1 MKRSEIALVVV
12 LSASI
17 VCACSMVWIKLKSYG
32 FTSAASTTTET
43 TTEIVQTSSV
53 TETSAIETDLVQGPL
68 TDEEALEGFTNYLH
82 FKIKDLQE
90 IIDEG
95 KYPCT
100 WGIASSD
107 EQKIMIMFKSYTGAL
122 FRYHIDRQTGKTYVT
137 NYVVESNSY
146 IRTKENFNVRN
157 YLDKKPTPTPYAIK
171 PTGNPTDAPAKV
183 KINISNAVNK
193 TAVVGGAK
201 LPYKIPKVTISGKNT
216 DAANKKMKSELSKYA
231 LKGDKARGITYS
243 YHTSSKLIS
252 ILVHISDNDNETYD
266 TYKVYNIAVSSGKIV
281 KDSTAVKLAGSS
293 TKKFFARVKA
303 TYKKFGAGDGAPASY
318 AKKAQKKN
326 LKRVSY
332 KYLAPYVSKNGH
344 LCFVGYVNY
353 YGGAEKGYRVFD
365 ATSKKI
371 IA

>member
-17 VCACSMVWIKLKSYG
+17 VCACSIVWVKLKGYG
-32 FTSAASTTTET
+32 LINPTSATSET
-43 TTEIVQTSSV
+43 TSALVQTSSSS
-53 TETSAIETDLVQGPL
+53 ETSAIDTDVVQGPL

-82 FKIKDLQE
+82 FKIKGLQE
-90 IIDEG
+90 ILDEG

-107 EQKIMIMFKSYTGAL
+107 DEKIMIMFKSYTGAL
-122 FRYHIDRQTGKTYVT
+122 FRYHIDRVSGKTYVT
-137 NYVVESNSY
+137 NYVVETNSY
-146 IRTKENFNVRN
+146 VRTKESFNVRN
-157 YLDKKPTPTPYAIK
+157 FIDKKPTPTPVVIK
-171 PTGNPTDAPAKV
+171 PSGETTEPAAKP
-183 KINISNAVNK
+183 KIKITNAVNK

-201 LPYKIPKVTISGKNT
+201 LPYKIPQVSITGKNT
-216 DAANKKMKSELSKYA
+216 SAANKKMKSDLGKYD
-231 LKGDKARGITYS
+231 LKGDKARSITYS
-243 YHTSSKLIS
+243 YHTSDKLIS
-252 ILVHISDNDNETYD
+252 ILVHISDNDSETYD

-281 KDSTAVKLAGSS
+281 KDSTAVKLSGST
-293 TKKFFARVKA
+293 TKKFFAKVKA
-303 TYKKFGAGDGAPASY
+303 TYKSFGAGPGAPDSY

-344 LCFVGYVNY
+344 LCFIGYVNY
-353 YGGAEKGYRVFD
+353 YGGNEKGYRVFD
-365 ATSKKI
+365 ATTKKI

>member
-1 MKRSEIALVVV
+1 
-12 LSASI
+12 
-17 VCACSMVWIKLKSYG
+17 
-32 FTSAASTTTET
+32 
-43 TTEIVQTSSV
+43 
-53 TETSAIETDLVQGPL
+53 
-68 TDEEALEGFTNYLH
+68 
-82 FKIKDLQE
+82 
-90 IIDEG
+90 
-95 KYPCT
+95 
-100 WGIASSD
+100 
-107 EQKIMIMFKSYTGAL
+107 
-122 FRYHIDRQTGKTYVT
+122 
-137 NYVVESNSY
+137 
-146 IRTKENFNVRN
+146 
-157 YLDKKPTPTPYAIK
+157 
-171 PTGNPTDAPAKV
+171 
-183 KINISNAVNK
+183 
-193 TAVVGGAK
+193 
-201 LPYKIPKVTISGKNT
+201 
-216 DAANKKMKSELSKYA
+216 MKSDLSKYA
-231 LKGDKARGITYS
+231 LKGDNARGITYS

-281 KDSTAVKLAGSS
+281 KDSIAVKLAGSS

-332 KYLAPYVSKNGH
+332 KYLAPYVAKNGH